1 MHALIDRE
9 AERRV
14 AYAVLAARLLELGE
28 RNPAG
33 RQMFLLIATT
43 MGCHMVAPR
52 AVWKGF
58 LKVGSVSCD
67 IKLVGATSE
76 AGKVHFK
83 ILNRK
88 DGLPV
93 KSAYVDEQTGDVVE
107 AEDQTK
113 GFELENDDY
122 IEIEPD
128 EIKKLKLT
136 SAHTLE
142 VDEFVA
148 LDDIDTRYLEKP
160 YYLVPADGAALE
172 AFSVLREAMKK
183 KRVAARSCVVLYQRG
198 REVVIQPFGKGML
211 LTELRTRNEMVSEKS
226 VFEGLKSPKYDKD
239 LLEIAELLIDKKV
252 TKFDPSKF
260 EDTYE
265 DALIAMIDAKRKGKK
280 LPKAAPKPKENVID
294 LAAVLRKSL
303 AKEGIKAPSTAR
315 PARKSA

>member
-1 MHALIDRE
+1 MA
-9 AERRV
+9 
-14 AYAVLAARLLELGE
+14 
-28 RNPAG
+28 
-33 RQMFLLIATT
+33 
-43 MGCHMVAPR
+43 APR

-58 LKVGSVSCD
+58 LKVGSVSCGV
-67 IKLVGATSE
+67 KLVGATSE

-93 KSAYVDEQTGDVVE
+93 KSAYVDEGTGDIVE
-107 AEDQTK
+107 TEDQTK
-113 GFELENDDY
+113 GFELDKGDFV
-122 IEIEPD
+122 EIEPD

-136 SAHTLE
+136 SQHTLE
-142 VDEFVA
+142 VGEFVDIA
-148 LDDIDTRYLEKP
+148 DIDTRYLEKP
-160 YYLVPADGAALE
+160 YYVIPADGAAVE

-211 LTELRTRNEMVSEKS
+211 LTELRTHNEMVSEKS
-226 VFEGLKSPKYDKD
+226 VFDDLKSPKYDKD
-239 LLEIAELLIDKKV
+239 LLEIAELLIEKKV

-280 LPKAAPKPKENVID
+280 PPKPAPRPKENVID
-294 LAAVLRKSL
+294 LASVLKKSL
-303 AKEGIKAPSTAR
+303 AKEGIERTPKA
-315 PARKSA
+315 KSATKESA

>member
-1 MHALIDRE
+1 
-9 AERRV
+9 
-14 AYAVLAARLLELGE
+14 
-28 RNPAG
+28 
-33 RQMFLLIATT
+33 
-43 MGCHMVAPR
+43 MVAPR

-58 LKVGSVSCD
+58 LKVGSVSCGV
-67 IKLVGATSE
+67 KLVGATSE
-76 AGKVHFK
+76 TGKVHFK

-107 AEDQTK
+107 AQDQTK
-113 GFELENDDY
+113 GFELEKDDF

-160 YYLVPADGAALE
+160 YYLIPADGAALE

-211 LTELRTRNEMVSEKS
+211 LTELRTRDEMVSEKS
-226 VFEGLKSPKYDKD
+226 VFEDLTSPKYDKD

-280 LPKAAPKPKENVID
+280 PPKAAPPPRENVVD
-294 LAAVLRKSL
+294 LASVLRKSL
-303 AKEGIKAPSTAR
+303 AKEGIKAPSKAK

>member
-1 MHALIDRE
+1 
-9 AERRV
+9 
-14 AYAVLAARLLELGE
+14 
-28 RNPAG
+28 
-33 RQMFLLIATT
+33 
-43 MGCHMVAPR
+43 MVAPR

-58 LKVGSVSCD
+58 LKVGSVSCGV
-67 IKLVGATSE
+67 KLVGATSE
-76 AGKVHFK
+76 TGKVHFK

-93 KSAYVDEQTGDVVE
+93 KSAYVDEQTGDIVE
-107 AEDQTK
+107 TEDQTK
-113 GFELENDDY
+113 GFEVEKDDF

-148 LDDIDTRYLEKP
+148 LDEIDTRYLQKP

-211 LTELRTRNEMVSEKS
+211 LTELRTRDEMVSEKS
-226 VFEGLKSPKYDKD
+226 VFEDLTSPKYDKD

-280 LPKAAPKPKENVID
+280 PPKAAPPPKENVVD
-294 LAAVLRKSL
+294 LASLLRKSL
-303 AKEGIKAPSTAR
+303 AKEGIKAPSNAK

>member
-1 MHALIDRE
+1 
-9 AERRV
+9 
-14 AYAVLAARLLELGE
+14 
-28 RNPAG
+28 
-33 RQMFLLIATT
+33 
-43 MGCHMVAPR
+43 MVAPR

-58 LKVGSVSCD
+58 LKVGSVSCGV
-67 IKLVGATSE
+67 KLVGATSE
-76 AGKVHFK
+76 TGKVHFK

-93 KSAYVDEQTGDVVE
+93 KSAYVDEQTGDIVE
-107 AEDQTK
+107 TEDQTK
-113 GFELENDDY
+113 GFEVEKDDF

-148 LDDIDTRYLEKP
+148 LDEIDTRYLQKP

-183 KRVAARSCVVLYQRG
+183 KCVAARSCVVLYRRG
-198 REVVIQPFGKGML
+198 REVVIEPFGKGML
-211 LTELRTRNEMVSEKS
+211 LTELRTRDEMVSEKS
-226 VFEGLKSPKYDKD
+226 VFEDLTSPKYDKD

-280 LPKAAPKPKENVID
+280 PPKAAPPPKENVVD
-294 LAAVLRKSL
+294 LASVLRKSL
-303 AKEGIKAPSTAR
+303 AKEGIKAPSNAK

>member
-1 MHALIDRE
+1 
-9 AERRV
+9 
-14 AYAVLAARLLELGE
+14 
-28 RNPAG
+28 
-33 RQMFLLIATT
+33 
-43 MGCHMVAPR
+43 MVAPR

-58 LKVGSVSCD
+58 LKVGSVSCGV
-67 IKLVGATSE
+67 KLVGATSE
-76 AGKVHFK
+76 TGKVHFK

-93 KSAYVDEQTGDVVE
+93 RSAYVDEQTGDVVE
-107 AEDQTK
+107 TEDQTK
-113 GFELENDDY
+113 GFELEKDDF

-160 YYLVPADGAALE
+160 YYLIPADGAALE
-172 AFSVLREAMKK
+172 AFSVLREAMKE

-211 LTELRTRNEMVSEKS
+211 LTELRTHNEMVSEKS
-226 VFEGLKSPKYDKD
+226 VFEDLKSPKYDKD

-260 EDTYE
+260 QDTYE

-280 LPKAAPKPKENVID
+280 LPKAAPTPKENVID
-294 LAAVLRKSL
+294 LAAVLKKSL
-303 AKEGIKAPSTAR
+303 AKEGIKAPSKAK
-315 PARKSA
+315 PVRKSA

>member
-1 MHALIDRE
+1 
-9 AERRV
+9 
-14 AYAVLAARLLELGE
+14 
-28 RNPAG
+28 
-33 RQMFLLIATT
+33 
-43 MGCHMVAPR
+43 MVAPR

-58 LKVGSVSCD
+58 LKVGSVSCGV
-67 IKLVGATSE
+67 KLVGATSE
-76 AGKVHFK
+76 TGKVHFR

-93 KSAYVDEQTGDVVE
+93 KSACVDEQTGHVVE
-107 AEDQTK
+107 AQDQTK
-113 GFELENDDY
+113 GFEAEKDDF

-148 LDDIDTRYLEKP
+148 LDEIDTRYLEKP
-160 YYLVPADGAALE
+160 YYLIPADGAALE

-211 LTELRTRNEMVSEKS
+211 LTELRTRDEMVSEKS
-226 VFEGLKSPKYDKD
+226 VFEDLTSPKYDKD

-280 LPKAAPKPKENVID
+280 PPKAAPPPRENVVD
-294 LAAVLRKSL
+294 LASVLRKSL
-303 AKEGIKAPSTAR
+303 AKEGIKAPSKAK

>member
-1 MHALIDRE
+1 
-9 AERRV
+9 
-14 AYAVLAARLLELGE
+14 
-28 RNPAG
+28 
-33 RQMFLLIATT
+33 
-43 MGCHMVAPR
+43 MVAPR

-58 LKVGSVSCD
+58 LKVGSVSCGV
-67 IKLVGATSE
+67 KLVGATSE
-76 AGKVHFK
+76 TGKVHFK

-107 AEDQTK
+107 AQDQTK
-113 GFELENDDY
+113 GFELEKDDF

-160 YYLVPADGAALE
+160 YYLIPADGAALE

-211 LTELRTRNEMVSEKS
+211 LTELRTRDEMVSEKS
-226 VFEGLKSPKYDKD
+226 IFEDLTSPKYDKD

-280 LPKAAPKPKENVID
+280 PPKAAPPPRENVVD
-294 LAAVLRKSL
+294 LASVLRKSL
-303 AKEGIKAPSTAR
+303 AKEGIKAPSKAK